1 MMSVANVRYNMR
13 GDEYYQN
20 FHKLNFARYDQASLE
35 YVELIWSYKYIL
47 SRRRLNQ
54 TVSFIV
60 LIIQL
65 ETRDPV
71 RLQLDI
77 KNFIRDDCCTYKSR
91 NERGF
96 KHI

>member
-47 SRRRLNQ
+47 SR
-54 TVSFIV
+54 
-60 LIIQL
+60 
-65 ETRDPV
+65 
-71 RLQLDI
+71 
-77 KNFIRDDCCTYKSR
+77 
-91 NERGF
+91 
-96 KHI
+96 